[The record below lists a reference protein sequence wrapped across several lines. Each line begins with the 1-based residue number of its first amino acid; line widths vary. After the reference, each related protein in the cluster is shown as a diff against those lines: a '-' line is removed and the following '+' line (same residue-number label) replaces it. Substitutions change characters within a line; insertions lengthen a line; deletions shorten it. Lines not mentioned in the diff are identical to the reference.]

1 MLLDIK
7 NLSVFYGKAR
17 ALDGISLDVEQGEV
31 VSIVGA
37 NGAGKTTILRTI
49 SGLKKASS
57 GEIWYQNKRID
68 KLPPHE
74 MVKLGIAQ
82 IPAGRMIFASM
93 SVADNLKIGAY
104 LRTDKQKIGQDLEH
118 VYQLFPILKEKQS
131 QNGGSLSGGQQQ
143 MLAIG
148 RALMARPKLLL
159 MDEPSTGLSP
169 KLVAEI
175 GQIITDINKEGIS
188 ILLVE
193 QNCRMAL
200 KLANRAYILEL
211 GSISLTGLACDL
223 VNNDIVKKCYLGG

>member
-7 NLSVFYGKAR
+7 DLSVYYGKAR
-17 ALDGISLDVEQGEV
+17 ALNGVSLSVDQGEV

-49 SGLKKASS
+49 SALIKPAS
-57 GEIWYQNKRID
+57 GEIWFRDKRID

-93 SVADNLKIGAY
+93 SVADNLKIGAF
-104 LRTDKQKIGQDLEH
+104 LRNDRQKISQDLAH
-118 VYQLFPILKEKQS
+118 VYQLFPILEEKQS

-169 KLVAEI
+169 ILVAEV

-211 GSISLTGLACDL
+211 GSIALSGPACDL
-223 VNNDIVKKCYLGG
+223 VNNDTVKKCYLGG